1 MTRDRQAAIDRAI
14 AAYRRL
20 IQVRAQHTTVEMIAD
35 LVEWHKIYVD
45 EKVDVTALFETAQRR
60 VAVNEADRDSKA
72 RTAEPRDEMP
82 VDPTEWAPMGD
93 GTVRAQ
99 DLMDR
104 ILRDQQQ
111 AYAAAA
117 ETTRGLN
124 IRFVPDGEVIDD
136 DRIDDDP
143 EF

>member
-72 RTAEPRDEMP
+72 RTAEPREDMP

-93 GTVRAQ
+93 GNTVRAQ

-104 ILRDQQQ
+104 ILRDQQAQ
-111 AYAAAA
+111 HRAAAGA
-117 ETTRGLN
+117 QGLQF
-124 IRFVPDGEVIDD
+124 RALEEV
-136 DRIDDDP
+136 DDDP